1 MNYTILPSLST
12 IPINEWNALVEPGNP
27 FMRFEFLHALE
38 KTGCIGD
45 GQPWTP
51 RYAAQTENG
60 KLTAVIPSYVR
71 GDSYG
76 EYIFDW
82 AWANAYEQAGLS
94 YYPKITVAAPF
105 TPASGRR
112 ILTGREIQNPSASPL
127 IAALEEFALAERA
140 SGIHFLCLTREEQKM
155 LSELGY
161 MPRITHQYHWQNRGF
176 NSFDDYLALL
186 RSHRR
191 KEINRERRKAHE
203 LGLEIET
210 LTGDAIREEHM
221 HAMYGFYVQTYAR
234 KWGSPY
240 LNLAC
245 FLELWKTMADSLVL
259 VLAFD
264 GKEAVAGSIAFRQDD
279 RLFGRYW
286 GAKSHYPFLHFEL
299 CLYRL
304 IDFAIAEKISL
315 FEAGAQG
322 EHKFQRG
329 FSALPV
335 YSSHKLF
342 HPQGAAAIAQ
352 FLTRERRAT
361 IRALKMYRKAS
372 PNKDEPEYLAEFAG
386 E

>member
-1 MNYTILPSLST
+1 MEYPILPSLDG
-12 IPINEWNALVEPGNP
+12 IAAAEWNALVEPGNP
-27 FMRFEFLHALE
+27 FMRYEFLRALE

-45 GQPWTP
+45 GQPWDA
-51 RYAAQTENG
+51 RYATHRENG
-60 KLTAVIPSYVR
+60 KLKAVIPSYIR
-71 GDSYG
+71 SDSYG

-112 ILTGREIQNPSASPL
+112 ILTGRTLENTSAAGL
-127 IAALEEFALAERA
+127 VNALEDFALTERA
-140 SGIHFLCLTREEQKM
+140 SGIHFLCLTREEQKL
-155 LSELGY
+155 LSEHGY

-176 NSFDDYLALL
+176 SSFDDYLALL

-191 KEINRERRKAHE
+191 KEIKRERRKAAE
-203 LGLEIET
+203 LGLTIET
-210 LTGDAIREEHM
+210 LTGAAIREEHM
-221 HAMYGFYVQTYAR
+221 RAMYGFYVQTYAR

-240 LNLAC
+240 LNMEC

-264 GKEAVAGSIAFRQDD
+264 GPAAVAGAIAFRQDD

-286 GAKSHYPFLHFEL
+286 GAKAHYPFLHFEL
-299 CLYRL
+299 CLYQL

-342 HPQGAAAIAQ
+342 HPQGAAAIAH
-352 FLTRERRAT
+352 FLARERRAT
-361 IRALKMYRKAS
+361 IRALRAYRAAS
-372 PNKDEPEYLAEFAG
+372 PNKDEAEYLPEF
-386 E
+386 EED